1 MYVHILPTL
10 VMTSVWYLCK
20 RQSCKDFLVDL
31 LKDRVNALEFV
42 DVDVSKFYVKFF
54 DHWRAPDSRPLL
66 LVVDI
71 FHTKAIDLLIQ
82 VMIGWHAL
90 IG

>member
-1 MYVHILPTL
+1 M
-10 VMTSVWYLCK
+10 
-20 RQSCKDFLVDL
+20 
-31 LKDRVNALEFV
+31 KDRVNALEFV

>member
-1 MYVHILPTL
+1 
-10 VMTSVWYLCK
+10 MTSVWYLCK

-31 LKDRVNALEFV
+31 VKDKVDASEFV
-42 DVDVSKFYVKFF
+42 DVDVSKFYGRFV
-54 DHWRAPDSRPLL
+54 DHWRAPDSHPLL

-82 VMIGWHAL
+82 VMIRWHAL
-90 IG
+90 IN